1 MLIISILKNG
11 TTEVQESK
19 LFFFFLYFSIV
30 FLYFLFCLAYA
41 FIKALN
47 TGSCVNAYSWL
58 MSRLYW
64 KVTHVL
70 LTGPF
75 YMYSMNIKQKQKYV
89 RTTRTKQL
97 LISTA
102 ATFKS
107 LTYNSNNGNFI
118 RITKTARSTA
128 GKISMQ

>member
-1 MLIISILKNG
+1 MEQQKCRRASFFL
-11 TTEVQESK
+11 
-19 LFFFFLYFSIV
+19 FFFLYFSIV

-47 TGSCVNAYSWL
+47 KSGSCVNAYSWL
-58 MSRLYW
+58 TSRLSW

-75 YMYSMNIKQKQKYV
+75 YMCSMNIKQKQKYV

>member
-19 LFFFFLYFSIV
+19 LFPFFFLYFSIV

-47 TGSCVNAYSWL
+47 KSGSCVNAYSWL
-58 MSRLYW
+58 TSRLSW

-75 YMYSMNIKQKQKYV
+75 YMCSMNIKQKQKYV

-102 ATFKS
+102 ATFK
-107 LTYNSNNGNFI
+107 YNSNNGNFI